1 MNTMGQILPNWRITL
16 AVLFSAV
23 IIGGSVLLAHSVDSP
38 PVAQASA
45 ETALLQA
52 IATKDSNGDGLPD
65 WEKVLYGIPVNSQTT
80 DYFNLG
86 MTDSE
91 AVAKGLIVPKAIA
104 DIPTATSAS
113 TTLDANGLP
122 PPADQ
127 GTLTSAFSQKFL
139 QLYVAAKQANGG
151 VELSSGDTANLAAQ
165 AMGSLGSTIVTAP
178 DYKSAK
184 DLTISGAGADAMKTF
199 AAEAQ
204 TVIAKNAAKETTDE
218 ITYLGNAIENNDTDA
233 LTHLANIAKANR
245 DTAVALAALPVPIEL
260 TADDLSLINTF
271 MRLSEII
278 NDFAHEDVDPLT
290 AMLAL
295 QQYLQVTQNLWQAF
309 ANIGNDYSVA
319 GVVLPAGT
327 PGAGFVNLTANV
339 TASQQKATKP
349 TP

>member
-1 MNTMGQILPNWRITL
+1 MGQILPSWRITL

-38 PVAQASA
+38 PLAQASA

-65 WEKVLYGIPVNSQTT
+65 WEKVLYGIPVNASTT

-86 MTDSE
+86 MTDGE

-104 DIPTATSAS
+104 DIPTNTSAS
-113 TTLDANGLP
+113 TTLDQYGLP
-122 PPADQ
+122 PAADQ
-127 GTLTSAFSQKFL
+127 GTLTSAFSQKFF
-139 QLYVAAKQANGG
+139 QLYTSAKQANGG
-151 VELSSGDTANLAAQ
+151 ADLSSNDTANLAAQ
-165 AMGSLGSTIVTAP
+165 AMGSLDSTIVEAP

-199 AAEAQ
+199 AADAQ
-204 TVIAKNAAKETTDE
+204 QVLVKNAAKETTDE
-218 ITYLGNAIENNDTDA
+218 ITYFGNAIENNDTDA
-233 LTHLANIAKANR
+233 LAHLANIAKANR
-245 DTAVALAALPVPIEL
+245 DTAVGLAALPVPIEL
-260 TADDLSLINTF
+260 TADDVTLINTL

-278 NDFAHEDVDPLT
+278 NDFAHEDIDPLT

-295 QQYLQVTQNLWQAF
+295 QQYLPVTQNLWQAF
-309 ANIGNDYSVA
+309 ANVGNDYTVA

-327 PGAGFVNLTANV
+327 PGAGFVNLTASV
-339 TASQQKATKP
+339 TASQTKKPLSVP